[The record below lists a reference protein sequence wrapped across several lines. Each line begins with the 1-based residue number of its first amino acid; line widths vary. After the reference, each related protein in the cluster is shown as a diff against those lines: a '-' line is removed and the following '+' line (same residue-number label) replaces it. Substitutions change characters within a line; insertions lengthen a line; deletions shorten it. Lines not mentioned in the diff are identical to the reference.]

1 MEFACYE
8 TLHVFSSWYEDVHM
22 IWMSLLDYCYSSL
35 FPHYELSH
43 FSPSIYRQGVPR
55 EHNSSYNFIQIFL
68 ELCTCSLHSLK
79 MCTCFSLPYFCHF
92 LFFLNFVIY
101 WPQMYRQWVPCHCN
115 FLYNFKPV
123 FLKLCTCFLL
133 GLQKCTW
140 VGYDFIYI
148 FITFSTLTLSL
159 CLELWKNLG
168 HIASGLSV
176 CAFVRAC
183 VRTYVRSFVRLSCFL
198 VHSVTLE
205 PGMLMLWNFIYG
217 FLKKK

>member
-22 IWMSLLDYCYSSL
+22 IWMSLLDYCFSSL

-92 LFFLNFVIY
+92 FCSF
-101 WPQMYRQWVPCHCN
+101 W
-115 FLYNFKPV
+115 
-123 FLKLCTCFLL
+123 
-133 GLQKCTW
+133 
-140 VGYDFIYI
+140 
-148 FITFSTLTLSL
+148 TLSFTDL
-159 CLELWKNLG
+159 RCIDSG
-168 HIASGLSV
+168 YHVIATSYTILN
-176 CAFVRAC
+176 
-183 VRTYVRSFVRLSCFL
+183 RSF
-198 VHSVTLE
+198 
-205 PGMLMLWNFIYG
+205 WNFAHVFSWVYRSARGLDMILFI
-217 FLKKK
+217 FLSLFPL